1 MSVSSTTAPC
11 GEEKT
16 NKKKQQFSSFLPC
29 RHCLALAAPVGN
41 PRGQRQPGSSPPLAT
56 AVLNKSGWLPRPQM
70 SLQGQGAAKR
80 HVKPV
85 PAEAK
90 TLSLLPQGAIAATGV
105 ALVQSQRST
114 SHGFSSMDTGAG
126 GRWFNVSLVPVSHSE
141 G

>member
-16 NKKKQQFSSFLPC
+16 NKKSSSSPVSC
-29 RHCLALAAPVGN
+29 HVGTAWRCAAPVGN

-90 TLSLLPQGAIAATGV
+90 TLSLLPQRAIAATGV